1 MSPGAADVRWRRGE
15 GVLWRRVLDDVV
27 LLPPDQPEP
36 FALAGGAILWELLG
50 RPCALADLVEATC
63 ERTGADPVTVERGL
77 AAVLADLEA
86 RGAVRRD
93 NGR

>member
-1 MSPGAADVRWRRGE
+1 VE

-27 LLPPDQPEP
+27 LLPPAQPEP
-36 FALAGGAILWELLG
+36 FALAGGATLWELLG
-50 RPCALADLVEATC
+50 QPCALADLVEATC
-63 ERTGADPVTVERGL
+63 ERTGADPATVERGL
-77 AAVLADLEA
+77 GAMLADLED